1 MSDKMRRL
9 QSIELGL
16 KPRQMALLWLRKARQ
31 AGDFEHAAHQSPPP
45 RGVLANA
52 VWDSVH
58 KAMKGQ
64 PETLIEQVVRQAR
77 QEADH
82 LYILAGDVNVS
93 ILESRNARKREA
105 LMVRAHF
112 LTLLEAP
119 IRENSMEHL
128 RSALVT
134 LIDEVVLTAEKTKRI
149 TAENF
154 GGQDILFSDARLELE
169 DQIDTMLRLCAAFNH
184 LATRLRQPL
193 LNFQRIRED
202 LQPTIEKMVS
212 AAVDIAWE
220 DTLSHFGD
228 EASRVSAMLE
238 FSKKYAPSPRPSS
251 DDRDKVLTK
260 ENPELPKHLA
270 ELLRQARTQ
279 LQLDATA

>member
-1 MSDKMRRL
+1 M
-9 QSIELGL
+9 
-16 KPRQMALLWLRKARQ
+16 W
-31 AGDFEHAAHQSPPP
+31 
-45 RGVLANA
+45 
-52 VWDSVH
+52 W
-58 KAMKGQ
+58 
-64 PETLIEQVVRQAR
+64 
-77 QEADH
+77 
-82 LYILAGDVNVS
+82 
-93 ILESRNARKREA
+93 
-105 LMVRAHF
+105 AHF

-119 IRENSMEHL
+119 IRETSMEHL

-149 TAENF
+149 TAEHF
-154 GGQDILFSDARLELE
+154 GGQDILFSDVRFELE

-202 LQPTIEKMVS
+202 LQPKIEKMVS

-228 EASRVSAMLE
+228 ESAMLE
-238 FSKKYAPSPRPSS
+238 FSKKHAPSPRPSS
-251 DDRDKVLTK
+251 DDQDKVLTK